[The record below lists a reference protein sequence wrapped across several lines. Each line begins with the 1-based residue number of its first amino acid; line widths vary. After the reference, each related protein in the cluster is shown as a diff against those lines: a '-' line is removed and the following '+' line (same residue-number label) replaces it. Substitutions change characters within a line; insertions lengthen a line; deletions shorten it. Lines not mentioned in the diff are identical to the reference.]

1 MTLENRNSHV
11 SFLIS
16 AGEASGE
23 TYGAQ
28 LILALRRKLP
38 HASFFGLGGQRMR
51 DAGCDTVVDTRK
63 VSVVGLSEVVSHLP
77 KIYAEFRR
85 ILRAVDAR
93 CPAAAVLI
101 DFPDF
106 NFRLAKQLHRRGIP
120 VFYFVSPQMWAWR
133 QGRIKL
139 VQKYVRRMLV
149 IFPFEEQFYR
159 ERGVDVDYVGH
170 PLADLPQPS
179 ISRDNFA
186 AENGLDCT
194 KEWIAILPGSR
205 RKEVEMN
212 LPAMLGAAN
221 LLGSRYEYLLP
232 VAPTLD
238 LAWLTEVASDVRPSA
253 PLKYTQDARSTLIHS
268 RAAMVASGTATVEAA
283 LIGTPFVMVY
293 RVSDLTW
300 KLGRRLV
307 KVPHFGMVNL
317 IAGRQVVPEL
327 VQSDFTAEKVAAE
340 LRKVLEG
347 EERDRML
354 AELSE
359 VREKLHPGV
368 GGGETAA
375 DRAAEAIVRGLG

>member
-1 MTLENRNSHV
+1 
-11 SFLIS
+11 
-16 AGEASGE
+16 
-23 TYGAQ
+23 
-28 LILALRRKLP
+28 
-38 HASFFGLGGQRMR
+38 
-51 DAGCDTVVDTRK
+51 
-63 VSVVGLSEVVSHLP
+63 
-77 KIYAEFRR
+77 
-85 ILRAVDAR
+85 
-93 CPAAAVLI
+93 
-101 DFPDF
+101 
-106 NFRLAKQLHRRGIP
+106 
-120 VFYFVSPQMWAWR
+120 
-133 QGRIKL
+133 
-139 VQKYVRRMLV
+139 
-149 IFPFEEQFYR
+149 
-159 ERGVDVDYVGH
+159 
-170 PLADLPQPS
+170 
-179 ISRDNFA
+179 
-186 AENGLDCT
+186 
-194 KEWIAILPGSR
+194 
-205 RKEVEMN
+205 
-212 LPAMLGAAN
+212 
-221 LLGSRYEYLLP
+221 
-232 VAPTLD
+232 
-238 LAWLTEVASDVRPSA
+238 VRPSA